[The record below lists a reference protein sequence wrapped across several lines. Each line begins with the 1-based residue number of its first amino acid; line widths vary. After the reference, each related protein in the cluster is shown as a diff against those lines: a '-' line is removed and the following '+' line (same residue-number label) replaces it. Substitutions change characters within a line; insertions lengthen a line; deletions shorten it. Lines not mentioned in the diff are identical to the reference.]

1 MLHTCPAISTPHWQ
15 LPGFLEAPGSWLLLV
30 AIVLIAVVA
39 ARWLV
44 APLASW
50 RARIAVALTYALAV
64 LLLLLAVGLLALV
77 LPVYQIAAALQLLY
91 FQPGASQAA
100 TDCAIESLR
109 VAQQG
114 GTLVVQSSM
123 LSLALA
129 LLSGAFCAWLR
140 SRSRKRAKPAR

>member
-30 AIVLIAVVA
+30 TIVLIAVVA
-39 ARWLV
+39 ARRLL
-44 APLASW
+44 APLASR
-50 RARIAVALTYALAV
+50 RARVSVALTYALAV

-77 LPVYQIAAALQLLY
+77 LPVYQIAADLQLLY

-109 VAQQG
+109 VTQQG
-114 GTLVVQSSM
+114 GTLMIQSSM

-129 LLSGAFCAWLR
+129 LLCGAFCAWLR
-140 SRSRKRAKPAR
+140 SRNIRRAK